1 MPTRDGRMKVD
12 AGRYYGDDSKKLK
25 DEEKNLDSRGTTLTK
40 AQRETIKKKLR
51 VKSGLK
57 KKSGGVLEIL
67 KRFFLG
73 AGPTDD

>member
-1 MPTRDGRMKVD
+1 
-12 AGRYYGDDSKKLK
+12 
-25 DEEKNLDSRGTTLTK
+25 LTK

-57 KKSGGVLEIL
+57 KKGGVLEIL
-67 KRFFLG
+67 KRFFLS

>member
-1 MPTRDGRMKVD
+1 
-12 AGRYYGDDSKKLK
+12 LK

-40 AQRETIKKKLR
+40 AQRETIKRKLR

-57 KKSGGVLEIL
+57 KKGGVLEIL
-67 KRFFLG
+67 KRFFLS

>member
-1 MPTRDGRMKVD
+1 MPTRDGKMKVN

-57 KKSGGVLEIL
+57 KKGGVLEIL
-67 KRFFLG
+67 KRFFLS